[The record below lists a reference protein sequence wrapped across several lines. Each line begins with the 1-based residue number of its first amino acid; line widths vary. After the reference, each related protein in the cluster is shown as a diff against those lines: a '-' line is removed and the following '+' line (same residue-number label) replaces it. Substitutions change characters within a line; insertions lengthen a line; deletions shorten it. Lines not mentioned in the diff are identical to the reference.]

1 MPQLPQ
7 RIHRILCIPEFA
19 EIAAA
24 GCVSILDRA
33 ADDELED
40 CDESVF
46 ALCRHV
52 LAEYDTSDLGAM
64 LVCTDVSKAAGHYC
78 ANEEEEEEEEE
89 GDGEVEE

>member
-7 RIHRILCIPEFA
+7 RVHRVLCIPEFA

-24 GCVSILDRA
+24 GCVSILERA
-33 ADDELED
+33 ADSELED
-40 CDESVF
+40 CDESLF

-52 LAEYDTSDLGAM
+52 LQEYDTSDLGAM
-64 LVCTDVSKAAGHYC
+64 LTCTDVRAAAGMYC

-89 GDGEVEE
+89 EDDVE